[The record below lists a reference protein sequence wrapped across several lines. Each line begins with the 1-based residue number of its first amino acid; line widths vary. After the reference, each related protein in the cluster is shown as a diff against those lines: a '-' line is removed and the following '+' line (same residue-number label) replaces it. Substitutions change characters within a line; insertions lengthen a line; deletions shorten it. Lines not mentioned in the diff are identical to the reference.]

1 MAKAIFKYRNT
12 GQIKTYTDAK
22 QIARLKKHP
31 KFILLEETKTPRTR
45 KPTPPKEETEE

>member
-1 MAKAIFKYRNT
+1 MAEAKFKYSNT

-31 KFILLEETKTPRTR
+31 KFILLDEVKATRTR
-45 KPTPPKEETEE
+45 KPNVPKEITEE